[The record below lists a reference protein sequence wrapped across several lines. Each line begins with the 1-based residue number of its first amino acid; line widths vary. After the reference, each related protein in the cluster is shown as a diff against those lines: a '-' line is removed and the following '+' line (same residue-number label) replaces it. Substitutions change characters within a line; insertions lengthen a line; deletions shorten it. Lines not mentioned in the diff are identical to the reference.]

1 MSIPEACKLVLE
13 AATLGHGGE
22 IFIFDMGQPVKIKD
36 LALKM
41 IHLAGLEEGKD
52 INIQYTGLRPG
63 EKLYEELLNVKEKVK
78 KTPNEKIMI
87 ADVQEYCYDQVLPI
101 YEEIINTAFNNDN
114 YNVVRLMKQLVPE
127 YKSQN
132 SIYESI
138 DKEMNR

>member
-1 MSIPEACKLVLE
+1 M
-13 AATLGHGGE
+13 
-22 IFIFDMGQPVKIKD
+22 
-36 LALKM
+36 
-41 IHLAGLEEGKD
+41 EEGKD

-101 YEEIINTAFNNDN
+101 YDEIINTAFNNDN